1 MLCWAGDVVV
11 FAVENGLKT
20 PSRPPS
26 KVEQPPASAEPVRV
40 VTSHGASPM
49 EALSERASEAGM
61 ASKEATLDT
70 HVQDDVIATVGEAQE
85 EEAKVE
91 DVIQEVDELVSKHVT
106 PAPEEEARAPTMM
119 LGKTPT
125 LPPPSH
131 DVTNV
136 SAHAASR
143 RDSLTIPTVD
153 VRDEPQVVR
162 KLSSAMLEGGS
173 APAAPMTLDT
183 VMVEVGERGRTP
195 LVTLTPAPPPAGA
208 MLPRVASLKM
218 CFKEQH
224 YSLSSSSSKSEQL
237 TMLFTHFRSPF
248 VCILCFLYI
257 YCFISASSL

>member
-1 MLCWAGDVVV
+1 
-11 FAVENGLKT
+11 
-20 PSRPPS
+20 
-26 KVEQPPASAEPVRV
+26 
-40 VTSHGASPM
+40 M
-49 EALSERASEAGM
+49 EALHERASEAGM

-70 HVQDDVIATVGEAQE
+70 HVQDDVIAIVGEAQE

-91 DVIQEVDELVSKHVT
+91 DVIQEVDEAVSKHVT
-106 PAPEEEARAPTMM
+106 PAPEEETRAPTMM

-136 SAHAASR
+136 SARAASR

-162 KLSSAMLEGGS
+162 KLSSAMLEEGS
-173 APAAPMTLDT
+173 APAAPMTHDT

-195 LVTLTPAPPPAGA
+195 LVTLTRAPPPAGA

-218 CFKEQH
+218 RLEHLFSFS
-224 YSLSSSSSKSEQL
+224 SLYSSSKSVQL

-248 VCILCFLYI
+248 VCMSCFLYI
-257 YCFISASSL
+257 YCFVSIYPLFRLNLY